1 MEQILSQDEVD
12 ALLKGIAGGEIEE
25 PEEVSEGESLGYP
38 LYDFRHQERI
48 TQMKMPTLEVIN
60 DTFLRSIRT
69 SLSNTLRRIIDVTAV
84 PMDFERFGAFVRT
97 LPVPSSLQIFKME
110 PFRGN
115 ALLVMEPKLVFAFVE
130 SFLGGTGAR
139 SVKIEGRDFTP
150 IEQRLIRRIVN
161 VILNDLEKSWHS
173 LHPLKVQ
180 YMRSEINPQF
190 AKICEPEDVVIINR
204 YEVDMDR
211 SIGSITS
218 CIPLSNL
225 ESVKK
230 KLITTFQ
237 REKSEEDLIVQRTLT
252 DNIKSVAVDFV
263 VELGQTILPA
273 SKIIDLQ
280 VGDILKLNK
289 RKDDLLPASVA
300 GEIKYMG
307 TPGIHRGNKAF
318 LIKDKMP
325 DPLQGESK

>member
-25 PEEVSEGESLGYP
+25 PEEISVAEAQEFA

-48 TQMKMPTLEVIN
+48 TQLKMPTLEVIN

-84 PMDFERFGAFVRT
+84 PMDLERFGAFVRT

-139 SVKIEGRDFTP
+139 SIRIEGRDFTP

-180 YMRSEINPQF
+180 YIRSEINPQF

-204 YEVDMDR
+204 YEIDMDR
-211 SIGSITS
+211 AIGSITS

-237 REKSEEDLIVQRTLT
+237 REKSDEDITIQKTLT
-252 DNIKSVAVDFV
+252 ENIRNTKVELK
-263 VELGQTILPA
+263 VELGQTMLPTRD
-273 SKIIDLQ
+273 IIDLRP
-280 VGDILKLNK
+280 GDILQLDK
-289 RKDDLLPASVA
+289 RKDDLLTAYVA
-300 GEIKYMG
+300 GEEKFYG
-307 TPGIHRGNKAF
+307 TPGIHRGNKAL
-318 LIKDKMP
+318 LIKKIAP
-325 DPLQGESK
+325 EPLQGEQK